1 MSGGEPSSIK
11 RYVSC
16 AAASLHTYV
25 SDFFIYLGVLTLK
38 NSFWQGLRR
47 SFEKASPAGLL
58 TAFAVSVMLISAGA
72 AENDVSLISAGAVL
86 ILTGA
91 AVMLLST
98 VTVILHGPAED
109 ITSDYDR
116 EVIGR
121 AFGFGAKRR
130 LFYKAFEHFRN
141 EENEDALDDF
151 RDLLQKDLTDK
162 EKGVLAFYT
171 AICYNRMGFS
181 TNAAH
186 QAVIAADNGVQTAE
200 SLLMA
205 ARSFNMSAS
214 YGSAAEIYE
223 RLLPIA
229 EERGIFPF
237 LFNEM
242 GKLYL
247 SANEPEK
254 SRTYFEKAV
263 EYGLDPVT
271 AQGGLALVSL
281 LEGKED
287 EACERYRL
295 ALIARI
301 NDTDG
306 YRDYCAQICTANGY
320 PENFFEEHLKARFHR
335 A

>member
-1 MSGGEPSSIK
+1 MK
-11 RYVSC
+11 
-16 AAASLHTYV
+16 
-25 SDFFIYLGVLTLK
+25 K
-38 NSFWQGLRR
+38 SFR
-47 SFEKASPAGLL
+47 SRLWGIFEKSAPAGLL
-58 TAFAVSVMLISAGA
+58 AVLLLSLLIMVSGISDNN
-72 AENDVSLISAGAVL
+72 AEYITAGAVIILAAAIVQL
-86 ILTGA
+86 I
-91 AVMLLST
+91 V
-98 VTVILHGPAED
+98 VISKLIPGIKSD
-109 ITSDYDR
+109 FVSDYDR

-121 AFGFGAKRR
+121 AFSSGEKKR
-130 LFYKAFEHFRN
+130 LFYEGFELFRN
-141 EENEDALDDF
+141 DEIEDALEYF
-151 RDLLQKDLTDK
+151 RELCSKDLTDR

-171 AICYNRMGFS
+171 AICYNRLGFS

-186 QAVIAADNGVQTAE
+186 QAVIAADNDVQTAE

-214 YGSAAEIYE
+214 YSSAAEIYE

-237 LFNEM
+237 LYNEM
-242 GKLYL
+242 GKMYL
-247 SANEPEK
+247 SANDPIN
-254 SRTYFEKAV
+254 SRKAFDKAV

-271 AQGGLALVSL
+271 AHGGLALVSL

-301 NDTDG
+301 NDTEG
-306 YRDYCAQICTANGY
+306 YKDYCAQICTANGY
-320 PENFFEEHLKARFHR
+320 PENFFEEHLKAKYHR

>member
-1 MSGGEPSSIK
+1 MK
-11 RYVSC
+11 
-16 AAASLHTYV
+16 
-25 SDFFIYLGVLTLK
+25 K
-38 NSFWQGLRR
+38 SFWSRLWGI
-47 SFEKASPAGLL
+47 FEKSAPAGLL
-58 TAFAVSVMLISAGA
+58 AVLLLSLLIM
-72 AENDVSLISAGAVL
+72 VSGISDNNIEYITAGAVIILAAAIVQL
-86 ILTGA
+86 I
-91 AVMLLST
+91 V
-98 VTVILHGPAED
+98 VISRLIPGIKSD
-109 ITSDYDR
+109 FVSDYDR

-121 AFGFGAKRR
+121 AFSSGEKKR
-130 LFYKAFEHFRN
+130 LFYEGFELFRN
-141 EENEDALDDF
+141 DESEDALEYF
-151 RDLLQKDLTDK
+151 RELCSKDLTDR

-171 AICYNRMGFS
+171 AICYNRLGFS

-186 QAVIAADNGVQTAE
+186 QAVIAADNDVQTAE

-214 YGSAAEIYE
+214 YSSAAEIYE

-237 LFNEM
+237 LYNEM
-242 GKLYL
+242 GKMYL
-247 SANEPEK
+247 SANDPVH
-254 SRTYFEKAV
+254 SRKAFNKAV

-271 AQGGLALVSL
+271 AHGGLALVSL

-301 NDTDG
+301 NDTEG
-306 YRDYCAQICTANGY
+306 YKDYCAQICTANGY
-320 PENFFEEHLKARFHR
+320 PENFFEEHLKAKYHR

>member
-1 MSGGEPSSIK
+1 M
-11 RYVSC
+11 
-16 AAASLHTYV
+16 
-25 SDFFIYLGVLTLK
+25 K
-38 NSFWQGLRR
+38 NSFFARLRDG
-47 SFEKASPAGLL
+47 FEKSAPAGLL
-58 TAFAVSVMLISAGA
+58 AVLMLSALMIASGA
-72 AENDVSLISAGAVL
+72 TENNIYFIVSGAVIIGVSAVVQTAL
-86 ILTGA
+86 LVSRAFPGA
-91 AVMLLST
+91 KSDFV
-98 VTVILHGPAED
+98 
-109 ITSDYDR
+109 SDYDR
-116 EVIGR
+116 SVIGK
-121 AFGFGAKRR
+121 AFSRGEKRR
-130 LFYKAFEHFRN
+130 LFFTGFELFRN
-141 EENEDALDDF
+141 DENEDALEYF
-151 RDLLQKDLTDK
+151 RELIGKSLTDK

-171 AICYNRMGFS
+171 AICYNRLGFS

-186 QAVIAADNGVQTAE
+186 QAVIAADNDVQPAE

-214 YGSAAEIYE
+214 YSSAAEVYE

-237 LFNEM
+237 LYNEM
-242 GKLYL
+242 GKMYL
-247 SANEPEK
+247 SANDPAH
-254 SRTYFEKAV
+254 SRQAFGKAV

-301 NDTDG
+301 NDTEG
-306 YRDYCAQICTANGY
+306 YKDYCAQICTANGY

-335 A
+335 EAVR